1 MGEERADAWVSGGGM
16 NPESKYHIDNASKAK
31 TAELRDNSNAAT
43 VASSFWRK
51 YLSTPLEVL
60 EREGLLAHGSGA
72 KESMRKRQ
80 RRAAKRKAELAAEG
94 REKLRRAAAR
104 RGKVAAGQAA
114 VKARYGRSFKP
125 GRGPPQAEAKPKAV
139 AAAAAGYHL
148 ASPGG
153 GGEEEGEG
161 EEAWPEG
168 AGSAAAAPR
177 PAFDSAHPSV
187 RRQPRPPA
195 PSRPPPG

>member
-31 TAELRDNSNAAT
+31 AAELRDNSNAAT

-125 GRGPPQAEAKPKAV
+125 GRGPPQPEAKPKA
-139 AAAAAGYHL
+139 AGWAGAMSRLSQVQAL
-148 ASPGG
+148 AQRPVSADVLDGLDLAFQARPFQAPRCALPPGCCRR
-153 GGEEEGEG
+153 
-161 EEAWPEG
+161 G
-168 AGSAAAAPR
+168 AGGR
-177 PAFDSAHPSV
+177 
-187 RRQPRPPA
+187 
-195 PSRPPPG
+195 